1 MSYGMAGGDRIRA
14 WSVGC
19 ATCEEAYSLAMLL
32 QERPLRSAEGVSF
45 QDGHTFSQLGSEI
58 C

>member
-1 MSYGMAGGDRIRA
+1 MAGGDRIRA